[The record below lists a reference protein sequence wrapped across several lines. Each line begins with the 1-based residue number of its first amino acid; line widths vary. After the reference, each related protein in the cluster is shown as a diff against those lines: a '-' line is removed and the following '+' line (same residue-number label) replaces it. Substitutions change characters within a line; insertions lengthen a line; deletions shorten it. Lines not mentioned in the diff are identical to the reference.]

1 MPSGVRVPESVKND
15 IRRDYYERCM
25 TVDAIAAK
33 HGVCRRRV
41 YDYVK
46 ADRHTSYAVHKTRK
60 MTYLSRDDI
69 ELILL
74 LLAECETVLE
84 GKQKILA
91 RVLEDRMLQLADDL
105 TFR

>member
-1 MPSGVRVPESVKND
+1 MPKGVRIPDAVKNN
-15 IRRDYYERCM
+15 IRKDYYEKYM

-33 HGVCRRRV
+33 YNVYRRRV

-46 ADRHTSYAVHKTRK
+46 ANRYNSYATGKRRK

-74 LLAECETVLE
+74 LIQECDTILK
-84 GKQKILA
+84 GNNKILA
-91 RVLEDRMLQLADDL
+91 KCLEDRMLQMADDL
-105 TFR
+105 S